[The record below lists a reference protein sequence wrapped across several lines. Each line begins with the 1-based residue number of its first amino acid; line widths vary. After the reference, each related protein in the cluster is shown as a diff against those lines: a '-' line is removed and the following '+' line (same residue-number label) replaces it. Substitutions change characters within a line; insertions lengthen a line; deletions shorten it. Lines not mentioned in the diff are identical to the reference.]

1 MQPAIKEVTMNKVLL
16 ALSMLTALSAPA
28 LASYSKAQGDSANA
42 AFTDSKGG
50 VEAFFNER

>member
-1 MQPAIKEVTMNKVLL
+1 MNKVLL

-28 LASYSKAQGDSANA
+28 LASYSKAQDDSANA

>member
-1 MQPAIKEVTMNKVLL
+1 MNKVLL

-28 LASYSKAQGDSANA
+28 LASCSKAQDDSANA

-50 VEAFFNER
+50 RRSFFQ